1 MNQIE
6 SLLFARKIGKNSTPL
21 FLKHVDLVKAL
32 MASPTS
38 TFFADE
44 KSEEYLKRFNNL
56 KVYLSKVFS
65 RRTKPS
71 DEFITL
77 LNEIVI
83 ERLADENDKAE
94 ILTEIKQLLVPNA
107 TVFVVS
113 DNDSHTE
120 ELNRRY
126 GKSKTQIT
134 FISRPVE
141 TYDNKRATQFI
152 DLILDSIFVFND
164 SITLNRSDIRYE
176 FHFAHYL
183 VAHEFFDRLYRRTL
197 KRLDIPSDKMPESNR
212 LKKKNDELKKRVED
226 LYRSINSSIL
236 RLYAVDELYCTLP
249 VTVFNHTSQDACG
262 FVYFSHD
269 ASKFSIAKMS
279 DAAINRWYK
288 NMYLRAKFTRQ
299 EITFDTHL
307 KVKEQF
313 GKQVEI
319 IDFNSILSV

>member
-6 SLLFARKIGKNSTPL
+6 SLLFASKIGKDGTPL

-32 MASPTS
+32 MASPNS
-38 TFFADE
+38 TFFVE
-44 KSEEYLKRFNNL
+44 ETSEEYTKRFNNL

-71 DEFITL
+71 EEFVTL
-77 LNEIVI
+77 LNKLVI
-83 ERLADENDKAE
+83 ERLADENDQAE
-94 ILTEIKQLLVPNA
+94 IVTEIKKLLVSNA
-107 TVFVVS
+107 SVFVVS

-126 GKSKTQIT
+126 GNSKTQIT

-152 DLILDSIFVFND
+152 DLILDSIFVFNHPIIL
-164 SITLNRSDIRYE
+164 SGSDVRYE
-176 FHFAHYL
+176 FHFAHNL
-183 VAHEFFDRLYRRTL
+183 VAHEFFDRLYRRTIQ
-197 KRLDIPSDKMPESNR
+197 RLPDDKIQGR
-212 LKKKNDELKKRVED
+212 DKLKKDNGSLIKRVED
-226 LYRSINSSIL
+226 LYRSINLTIL
-236 RLYAVDELYCTLP
+236 KLYAVDELYCTLP

-288 NMYLRAKFTRQ
+288 NMYLRAKFTRR
-299 EITFDTHL
+299 EVTFDTHL

-319 IDFNSILSV
+319 IDFNSFFSV